1 MSSAKVHSIFPEP
14 LGVYYLERDFTDQEL
29 QCIDSILLDTTD
41 NFKNRHSSDTYVL
54 KNKKL
59 KNLNTFCLDSLHHF
73 YEFTEGQQ
81 SEMFITQSWLNLTH
95 EGESHHC
102 HTHPNSIIS
111 GVFFIKTEETDD
123 IRFLKTT
130 TQDIYY
136 TNKADKVFNDWNST
150 SWFMPAKQGCLLLF
164 RSSLMHEVPKT
175 VSKKRIS
182 LSFNSFFYKSCG
194 DEKQLNYL
202 NFQDLSKK

>member
-54 KNKKL
+54 QNQVF
-59 KNLNTFCLDSLHHF
+59 NDLNTFCLKSLHDF
-73 YEFTEGQQ
+73 YKTTEDDCA
-81 SEMFITQSWLNLTH
+81 ELRITQSWLNLTRK
-95 EGESHHC
+95 GESHHL
-102 HTHPNSIIS
+102 HVHPNSIIS
-111 GVFFIKTEETDD
+111 GVLFVEAEETDN
-123 IRFLKTT
+123 ICFVKRT
-130 TQDIYY
+130 TQNVYY
-136 TNKADKVFNDWNST
+136 SNKKNQRFNCWNST
-150 SWFMPAKQGCLLLF
+150 SWYMPATQGTLLLF
-164 RSSLMHEVPKT
+164 RSSLEHEVPVT
-175 VSKKRIS
+175 VSDKRIS

-202 NFQDLSKK
+202 NFQDLS